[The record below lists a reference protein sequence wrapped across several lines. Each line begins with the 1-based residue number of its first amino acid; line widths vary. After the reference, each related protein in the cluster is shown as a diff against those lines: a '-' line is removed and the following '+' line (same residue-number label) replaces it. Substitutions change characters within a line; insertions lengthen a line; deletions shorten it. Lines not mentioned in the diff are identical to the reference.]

1 MKGYGKMRKKPMTER
16 RFKCPGCKTIQ
27 TAYKSSSHKTAN
39 GHVKHMY
46 CVWCKKT
53 QPFVQFV
60 YGKTLSG
67 EAIEA

>member
-1 MKGYGKMRKKPMTER
+1 MKGYDKMRKKPMTER
-16 RFKCPGCKTIQ
+16 RFKCPDCKTIQ

-67 EAIEA
+67 EVIEA